1 MLKVLIIVLYYLS
14 SVNAMDDE
22 NLNSDYIYQDDNYNY
37 NVNTYNLTTTLNP
50 LTALEPSFIL
60 SPTDNDNMTS
70 GMNSRKME
78 RDWEINKQ
86 ILLFPKI
93 PKNQDFRMSEL
104 IKLDN
109 YSFYFNFLHTFIKF
123 IQPYD
128 IPPDLLKDILEN
140 RITTSKLITESL
152 HMEVGLLILVGVCSI
167 LACVIPGTEL
177 WLACR
182 PIREDYKPSQY
193 PGFLTFVL
201 YIFAFILGLGIASL
215 ILFNELINM
224 GVEKLPLA
232 IDMAID
238 DLNDYHSGT
247 TVQLRKCLTRS
258 LDVTSE
264 AIMADLDNIDELLG
278 KPVQLELSYETGLED
293 KLVQLLEV
301 ANASQEIGT
310 NANSLIENAERAREL
325 SVDLSHELNS
335 IKRDLEKII
344 SSCTSPQD
352 RLLCSTINTN
362 GLIINFQINKILR
375 DERLL
380 RLRSIN
386 RDNLTED
393 ARRARG
399 EYLYVPHHVSR
410 STLDIR
416 NQIRRELGIAR
427 GRLFDETRNLES
439 SNSHFNRKIET
450 IKKYI
455 HHNVIHYILDFEETR
470 WLIGIATIILVFFVW
485 ILLITAL
492 ICHCTSSDKKKRTTL
507 LCGSFFNC
515 IISIILWVIVV
526 AMIFIST
533 HTELLLCRSLEG
545 EKNYKTLETII
556 ESKNLLGKP
565 LEISL
570 KDFIEK
576 CQENE
581 AVYPTYPLDKQKNLE
596 EITDYWKWSELTN
609 ALSMLKVDL
618 KGFKIL
624 TTSFEGKLD
633 NLLFACDANLTNYR
647 TIVRG
652 LVINR
657 DIIALSDQIFNIA
670 RQINDR
676 RTARELET
684 VGTSLRSLMIKK
696 VKPLTLMQDTLV
708 DQLITLDIQLRPYQ
722 RNLNE
727 TFHQLKGVQYYID
740 VQGEFF
746 AQLKT
751 KQYID
756 RLNDYLDQWRKH
768 VLTEMRFGVAKC
780 RPVWNIVN
788 GFKLL
793 ICQHILGPLDGFW
806 FFIFLCIV
814 IMMIT
819 TPIEH
824 ILACVYKKFNKIL
837 TFTPARRESTETI
850 VIDRA
855 NWRTPDPPPLPSRPD
870 DW

>member
-1 MLKVLIIVLYYLS
+1 
-14 SVNAMDDE
+14 MDDD

-50 LTALEPSFIL
+50 LTALDPSFIL
-60 SPTDNDNMTS
+60 SATENDNMTS
-70 GMNSRKME
+70 GMNPHKME
-78 RDWEINKQ
+78 
-86 ILLFPKI
+86 
-93 PKNQDFRMSEL
+93 
-104 IKLDN
+104 
-109 YSFYFNFLHTFIKF
+109 H
-123 IQPYD
+123 
-128 IPPDLLKDILEN
+128 LLKDILEN

-201 YIFAFILGLGIASL
+201 YIFAFILGLGITSL
-215 ILFNELINM
+215 ILFNESINM

-301 ANASQEIGT
+301 ANASQEIGI
-310 NANSLIENAERAREL
+310 NANSLIENAEKAREL

-352 RLLCSTINTN
+352 RLLCSTVNTN

-439 SNSHFNRKIET
+439 SNSHFSRKIES

-455 HHNVIHYILDFEETR
+455 HHNIIHYILDFEETR
-470 WLIGIATIILVFFVW
+470 WLIGIVNIVENTKNKSSFF
-485 ILLITAL
+485 
-492 ICHCTSSDKKKRTTL
+492 S
-507 LCGSFFNC
+507 GSFFNC

-526 AMIFIST
+526 TMIFIST
-533 HTELLLCRSLEG
+533 HTELFLCRGLEG

-647 TIVRG
+647 AIVRG

-708 DQLITLDIQLRPYQ
+708 DQLITLDIQLRPYHH
-722 RNLNE
+722 NLNE
-727 TFHQLKGVQYYID
+727 TFHQLKSAQYYID

-806 FFIFLCIV
+806 FVIFLCIV
-814 IMMIT
+814 TMMIT

-824 ILACVYKKFNKIL
+824 ILACVYKKFSKIL
-837 TFTPARRESTETI
+837 TFTPTRR
-850 VIDRA
+850 
-855 NWRTPDPPPLPSRPD
+855 PPPLPPRRD

>member
-1 MLKVLIIVLYYLS
+1 
-14 SVNAMDDE
+14 MDDD

-50 LTALEPSFIL
+50 LTALDPSFIL
-60 SPTDNDNMTS
+60 SATENDNMTS
-70 GMNSRKME
+70 GMNPHKME
-78 RDWEINKQ
+78 H
-86 ILLFPKI
+86 
-93 PKNQDFRMSEL
+93 FRMSEL

-109 YSFYFNFLHTFIKF
+109 YSFYFNFLHEFIKF

-201 YIFAFILGLGIASL
+201 YIFAFILGLGITSL
-215 ILFNELINM
+215 ILFNESINM

-301 ANASQEIGT
+301 ANASQEIGI
-310 NANSLIENAERAREL
+310 NANSLIENAEKAREL

-352 RLLCSTINTN
+352 RLLCSTVNTN

-439 SNSHFNRKIET
+439 SNSHFSRKIES

-455 HHNVIHYILDFEETR
+455 HHNIIHYILDFEETR

-485 ILLITAL
+485 ILLISAL
-492 ICHCTSSDKKKRTTL
+492 ICHCTSSDKKKLNIVENTKNKSSFFS
-507 LCGSFFNC
+507 GSFFNC

-526 AMIFIST
+526 TMIFIST
-533 HTELLLCRSLEG
+533 HTELFLCRGLEG

-647 TIVRG
+647 AIVRG

-708 DQLITLDIQLRPYQ
+708 DQLITLDIQLRPYHH
-722 RNLNE
+722 NLNE
-727 TFHQLKGVQYYID
+727 TFHQLKSAQYYID

-806 FFIFLCIV
+806 FVIFLCIV
-814 IMMIT
+814 TMMIT

-824 ILACVYKKFNKIL
+824 ILACVYKKFSKIL
-837 TFTPARRESTETI
+837 TFTPTRR
-850 VIDRA
+850 
-855 NWRTPDPPPLPSRPD
+855 PPPLPPRRD